1 MERDRNNFETH
12 SLNSLLRHQLDRF
25 SFFGN
30 YLYTLDLMIVG
41 NVSFWTS
48 FHHWCKLSN
57 DVLVKFVLVAIESC
71 CVIQDRLNAEKKKVC
86 VYEWIGTMEET
97 LLFIVV
103 LILHLI
109 KRRYKSFEPELGRS
123 CERDLKNDSV
133 ARILVEELLY
143 RCPGISAPFHCLM
156 WPVMNV
162 IFKAK
167 HRIRRFSNLT
177 QHCVKYNYHF
187 VKMVAESQ
195 RLHPNATDS
204 DGNTLLHVVTSE
216 FLPEIEYMY
225 HPAQDDMLKQHVETR
240 LLILKVCLENGS
252 YPHARNKQGRTA
264 EDELDC
270 LQHCMEFQRFDREN
284 LTTQIKNLLAQYDS
298 SLTLKYLSAKRIA
311 DAKIPYKN
319 TMPKELTELVNLL

>member
-109 KRRYKSFEPELGRS
+109 KRSDNSLEQEANMPCEP
-123 CERDLKNDSV
+123 DLNNHRM
-133 ARILVEELLY
+133 AWILVEELLN
-143 RCPGISAPFHCLM
+143 RCPGISAPSYGLM
-156 WPVMNV
+156 WPIMNV

-167 HRIRRFSNLT
+167 HRVMRFFRLL
-177 QHCVKYNYHF
+177 QDCVKYNHHF
-187 VKMVAESQ
+187 VKMVAASEHF
-195 RLHPNATDS
+195 HPNATDS
-204 DGNTLLHVVTSE
+204 HGNTILHVVTSE
-216 FLPEIEYMY
+216 VLLEIDPMY
-225 HPAQDDMLKQHVETR
+225 HPAHGEILNQQIETT
-240 LLILKVCLENGS
+240 LLIIKVLLECGS
-252 YPHARNKQGRTA
+252 YPHAKNKKDQTP
-264 EDELDC
+264 EDKIEGVKL
-270 LQHCMEFQRFDREN
+270 ERFNPEN
-284 LTTQIKNLLAQYDS
+284 VITQFKNLLEQYDS
-298 SLTLKYLSAKRIA
+298 TMSLKYLAAKRIV
-311 DAKIPYKN
+311 DSQILYKD
-319 TMPKELTELVNLL
+319 TLPKRLAEFVSWH